1 MHEPRVTIDNPGN
14 AQRNPIHLAVEYL
27 IHRLNCIDE
36 IIQAFQWRG
45 DPTFSGEDPALVDE
59 GVLDERSP
67 HIDCQHLSHTA
78 PLVRSGQT
86 SIIRLLCPECA
97 RKTQHY
103 DGCRPTFGIASSV
116 KEWRG

>member
-1 MHEPRVTIDNPGN
+1 MHEPRITIDNPGN

-36 IIQAFQWRG
+36 VIQAFQWRG
-45 DPTFSGEDPALVDE
+45 DPTFSGEDPALVDG

-78 PLVRSGQT
+78 PLVMPGVLKRQCLRDHT
-86 SIIRLLCPECA
+86 IR
-97 RKTQHY
+97 
-103 DGCRPTFGIASSV
+103 GC
-116 KEWRG
+116 

>member
-1 MHEPRVTIDNPGN
+1 MHEPRITIDNSRNTQGN
-14 AQRNPIHLAVEYL
+14 ASHLAVEYL

-36 IIQAFQWRG
+36 VIQAFQWRG

-78 PLVRSGQT
+78 PLVMPGVLKRQCLRDHT
-86 SIIRLLCPECA
+86 IR
-97 RKTQHY
+97 
-103 DGCRPTFGIASSV
+103 GC
-116 KEWRG
+116 

>member
-1 MHEPRVTIDNPGN
+1 MHEPRITIDNPGN

-36 IIQAFQWRG
+36 VIQAFQWRG

-67 HIDCQHLSHTA
+67 HIDCKYLAHSDLLVMPGALKRQCLRDHT
-78 PLVRSGQT
+78 
-86 SIIRLLCPECA
+86 IR
-97 RKTQHY
+97 
-103 DGCRPTFGIASSV
+103 GC
-116 KEWRG
+116 